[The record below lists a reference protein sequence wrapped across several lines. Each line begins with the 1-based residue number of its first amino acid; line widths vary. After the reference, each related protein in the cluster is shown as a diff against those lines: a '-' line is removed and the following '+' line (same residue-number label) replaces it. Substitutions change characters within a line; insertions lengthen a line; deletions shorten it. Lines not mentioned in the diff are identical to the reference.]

1 MLAKSGVD
9 ARTRR
14 QIDEWWM
21 RWHLTFLFPPMY
33 RGHTHVWKSINSECV
48 GCIAC
53 GVVHLCSSP
62 SNIVPC
68 AVEQQDDTSLVCTY
82 TGIVVNNSSF
92 FDPETSIADYNA
104 GYFTMQMDTHTHTH
118 KNPSLQHKIEVLDNI
133 TATVIHLLFFSKQ
146 ARFARDTEKIRF
158 NRKIASVFTAHVSRS
173 KNSFAQC
180 NIVSGMEACIFSV
193 ASYRRPVDDA
203 DIPPLRHF
211 RKLQRVIVSLLSCME
226 LPRQFIFNEQNEKMK
241 NLVISLVYISSD
253 GISYDGHVY
262 LPKFAGLK
270 QILPLELVL
279 SKCFGIQPK
288 IVTDGENIIK
298 MSIKNA
304 KQNTLHSYDV
314 KENTFAAQSHSA
326 ACVDKKHC
334 TTHITRLASD
344 IATGCN
350 FATTKIC
357 TCKESPDT
365 NDECILSPVLV
376 SQPAKSIKPAA
387 CCIVRK
393 RK

>member
-1 MLAKSGVD
+1 MLVKNAVGAV
-9 ARTRR
+9 TRR
-14 QIDEWWM
+14 QIDDWWM

-33 RGHTHVWKSINSECV
+33 SGHVHVWKSINSECV

-53 GVVHLCSSP
+53 GVVHLCSS
-62 SNIVPC
+62 SNNIVPC
-68 AVEQQDDTSLVCTY
+68 AMEQQDDTSLVCTY
-82 TGIVVNNSSF
+82 TGIVATNTSF

-104 GYFTMQMDTHTHTH
+104 GYFTMQMDTHAHKH

-133 TATVIHLLFFSKQ
+133 TTNVIHLLFFSKQ
-146 ARFARDTEKIRF
+146 ARCARDTEKIRF

-180 NIVSGMEACIFSV
+180 NIVSGMEACMFSV

-203 DIPPLRHF
+203 DIPPPRHF
-211 RKLQRVIVSLLSCME
+211 LKLQRIIVSLLSSIQ

-262 LPKFAGLK
+262 MPKISGLK

-298 MSIKNA
+298 MSIKTT
-304 KQNTLHSYDV
+304 KENTLHCYNGE
-314 KENTFAAQSHSA
+314 ENTCTLQTLSAVNADRKHHTTHSA
-326 ACVDKKHC
+326 
-334 TTHITRLASD
+334 RLAHN
-344 IATGCN
+344 IAANCN
-350 FATTKIC
+350 FTSTKIC
-357 TCKESPDT
+357 TCMESPDSS
-365 NDECILSPVLV
+365 DDWIISPVLV
-376 SQPAKSIKPAA
+376 LPPTKSTTPPVS
-387 CCIVRK
+387 CVVRK